1 MASVNGW
8 ATSFSAASEKAL
20 SSLKLPMSYP
30 ALKTGPSP
38 VITRQRASCSATT
51 CAIVSR
57 ISWSSAPR
65 LAGFEIL
72 ILPTPAL
79 GSSRRTFPD
88 ASSVEDNESVTFRHG
103 LSLFALDL
111 LHGAV
116 VLGLDRHLHLHRL
129 E

>member
-38 VITRQRASCSATT
+38 VMIRQRASCSATT
-51 CAIVSR
+51 WAMQSR

-72 ILPTPAL
+72 IRVTPGA
-79 GSSRRTFPD
+79 GSSRRTCPD
-88 ASSVEDNESVTFRHG
+88 ASSVKDPQGVALRHR
-103 LSLFALDL
+103 LAFLALAL

-116 VLGLDRHLHLHRL
+116 VLRLDGHLHL
-129 E
+129 